1 MSLRIQDLP
10 TNDRPRERLMELGA
24 ASLTNAELLAL
35 FINTGTRGENA
46 VQMGQRLMQ
55 EFKSLRNISR
65 RSAKELAQQFHGLG
79 PAKAT
84 HIAAAFE
91 LGRRA
96 AQEEVREDKMDT
108 PELIYR
114 YLGNDMAR
122 LGYETLRILVL
133 NTKLCLVHDEIVFQ
147 GTLNESPAH
156 PREILRA
163 ALVHRGYA
171 FILAHNH
178 PSGDPAP
185 SDADCRFTRRIR
197 DAAQLIQIQFL
208 DHLVIGAPRS
218 GALPYFSFKESGM
231 L

>member
-65 RSAKELAQQFHGLG
+65 RSAKELARQFHGLG

-84 HIAAAFE
+84 HIVAAFE

-96 AQEEVREDKMDT
+96 AQEEIKEDKMDT
-108 PELIYR
+108 PELVHR

-156 PREILRA
+156 PREIFRA

-171 FILAHNH
+171 FVLAHNH

-197 DAAQLIQIQFL
+197 DAAQLMQIQFL
-208 DHLVIGAPRS
+208 DHLIIGAPRS

-231 L
+231 M

>member
-10 TNDRPRERLMELGA
+10 ANDRPRERLMELGA

-65 RSAKELAQQFHGLG
+65 RSAKELVRQFHGLG

-96 AQEEVREDKMDT
+96 AQEEIREDKMDT

-156 PREILRA
+156 PREILRS

-197 DAAQLIQIQFL
+197 DAAQLMQIQFL
-208 DHLVIGAPRS
+208 DHLIIGAPRS

-231 L
+231 I